1 MRREQFREQWESSRT
16 KGNAMARSF
25 EDDRTFGNNSSQT
38 STSEDN
44 HSERLAAT
52 IDHDR
57 ARELIQEQTRRLL
70 PPQEANALA
79 DHLLVCDRCYRYAQD
94 VAHQERQ
101 SGKHSAVTREDFHA
115 E

>member
-1 MRREQFREQWESSRT
+1 MRRGQFREQWELSHS

-25 EDDRTFGNNSSQT
+25 EDDRTVGSSSSQT
-38 STSEDN
+38 STSEDD

-52 IDHDR
+52 IDHER

-101 SGKHSAVTREDFHA
+101 SGKHSAVTREDSHP

>member
-1 MRREQFREQWESSRT
+1 MRREQFGEQWELSHS

-25 EDDRTFGNNSSQT
+25 EDNRTLGSSSSQT
-38 STSEDN
+38 STPEDN

-52 IDHDR
+52 IDHER

-101 SGKHSAVTREDFHA
+101 SGKHSAVTREDFHP